1 MPANFNNQILFRSS
15 SAASGD
21 DNFTMLR
28 TGIVYNAFGI
38 ANGATAGTVTVS
50 KAGAA
55 ITDAINING
64 GDKTLARA
72 GSIDDANNSFAVGE
86 VLRVAKSA
94 AVSSDTFI
102 YIAATGVSQ

>member
-72 GSIDDANNSFAVGE
+72 GSTDD
-86 VLRVAKSA
+86 AKSA
-94 AVSSDTFI
+94 AVSSDTFL